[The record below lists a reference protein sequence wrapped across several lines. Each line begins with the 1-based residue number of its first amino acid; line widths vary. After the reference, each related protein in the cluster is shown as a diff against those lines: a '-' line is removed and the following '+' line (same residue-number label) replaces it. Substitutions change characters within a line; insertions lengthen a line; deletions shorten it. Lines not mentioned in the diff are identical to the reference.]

1 MQTKAALMVLVLLSG
16 TIAGCTSDPD
26 GGGNDGIDSDALDD
40 LFDEYFQDFVNNTS
54 ITVINHYHNNTTY
67 VVDDGDYSTTVVNEY
82 NNTTINEGDETST
95 NNYNNQT
102 DNDYSSSS
110 LNYSLNG
117 SGGDSM
123 VQVFRITWDPDEH
136 VSPTNF
142 GARQVVI
149 NGTVQIPGWTGSELS
164 YQFNGNL
171 IKLNLNC
178 EELINAYYEMEV
190 DDWRDWVFDVYGGSW
205 SQAENL
211 GQSIVSDIYE
221 LWNGVRNYN
230 DYTADFCWQLG
241 SSSPPTQYYN
251 YDWEYFH
258 NTVFEI
264 SLSEGQAVEILSI
277 PNLHNVTLDCDD
289 GFSSSSSNGTFNYN
303 AYIGGQS
310 DCTVSGNAIITTSYV
325 YIRTPIS
332 NGSGPSLET
341 PEWFYGGH
349 WYDFIV
355 LSNSVGNNSGNQ
367 YAPYSS
373 TPNDFLVYFT
383 MYFVQVYEHDSE

>member
-54 ITVINHYHNNTTY
+54 ITVNNHYHNNTTY

-123 VQVFRITWDPDEH
+123 VQVFRVTWDPYEH
-136 VSPTNF
+136 ISMTDF
-142 GARQVVI
+142 GSKQLVI
-149 NGTVQIPGWTGSELS
+149 DGTVQSPSWAGSELS
-164 YQFNGNL
+164 YQYNGYL
-171 IKLNLNC
+171 IKLSLTC
-178 EELINAYYEMEV
+178 EEWINAYYET
-190 DDWRDWVFDVYGGSW
+190 DSSDWRDWIFDEYGGSY
-205 SQAENL
+205 SQAGTLGSNIRQDLSEVRNAARGYCWDEDEYYFPENL
-211 GQSIVSDIYE
+211 
-221 LWNGVRNYN
+221 N
-230 DYTADFCWQLG
+230 DDG
-241 SSSPPTQYYN
+241 R
-251 YDWEYFH
+251 EYH
-258 NTVFEI
+258 IHTVFEI
-264 SLSEGQAVEILSI
+264 SLSAGQAIEILSI
-277 PNLHNVTLDCDD
+277 PNLRNITLECDD
-289 GFSSSSSNGTFNYN
+289 GFSSSSSNGTLNDN
-303 AYIGGQS
+303 AFIGGQT
-310 DCTVSGNAIITTSYV
+310 DCTVSGNALMETRY
-325 YIRTPIS
+325 YYYRTLIS

-341 PEWFYGGH
+341 PDWFAGSH
-349 WYDFIV
+349 WYVFTSIAD
-355 LSNSVGNNSGNQ
+355 SNNS
-367 YAPYSS
+367 YYWTFTD
-373 TPNDFLVYFT
+373 TPSDFLVYFT

>member
-54 ITVINHYHNNTTY
+54 ITVNNHYHNNTTY

-117 SGGDSM
+117 SGGDSI
-123 VQVFRITWDPDEH
+123 VQVFRITWNMDGRYS
-136 VSPTNF
+136 VTNF
-142 GARQVVI
+142 GGRDIVV
-149 NGTVQIPGWTGSELS
+149 NGTVQVPGWTGSELS
-164 YQFNGNL
+164 YQYNGNL
-171 IKLNLNC
+171 IKLSFTC
-178 EELINAYYEMEV
+178 EELINAYYYMED
-190 DDWRDWVFDVYGGSW
+190 DDWRDWIFDEYGGSW

-211 GQSIVSDIYE
+211 GYSMRNDIAE
-221 LWNGVRNYN
+221 I
-230 DYTADFCWQLG
+230 FG
-241 SSSPPTQYYN
+241 SSYGAREICWDGGSSYPPIKEHN
-251 YDWEYFH
+251 LEYFYSSEYDTESH
-258 NTVFEI
+258 YTTLFEI
-264 SLSEGQAVEILSI
+264 SLSTGQAVELLSI
-277 PNLHNVTLDCDD
+277 PNLHNITLECED
-289 GFSSSSSNGTFNYN
+289 GFGSASGNGSLNDN

-310 DCTVSGNAIITTSYV
+310 GCTVSGQALITTSYS
-325 YIRTPIS
+325 YLRTGVS

-341 PEWFYGGH
+341 PEWYNGGYWFVFTNH
-349 WYDFIV
+349 EHLNGWDR
-355 LSNSVGNNSGNQ
+355 
-367 YAPYSS
+367 PYSN
-373 TPNDFLVYFT
+373 TPSDFLVYFT